1 MELNKVAVFF
11 GFLLIATG
19 AGSIWL
25 ATALMP
31 SDEVTAVSTP
41 AGPPLEGDMS
51 TFDLSPSPSAAPDI
65 SFSDLSGNTLG
76 LDDFRGQVVLVN
88 YWATW
93 CAPCLRELPSLE
105 RMEAAVANPEFRLL
119 AISIDREGAAKV
131 GPFLDENDFGGL
143 PAYLDPSGLS
153 AVALGVLGMPTTI
166 LFDREGREIGRYT
179 GATEWDEP
187 EAVALIR
194 HFLES

>member
-1 MELNKVAVFF
+1 MFF
-11 GFLLIATG
+11 GFLLAATG
-19 AGSIWL
+19 AVSVWL
-25 ATALMP
+25 AMALVLPM
-31 SDEVTAVSTP
+31 SAR
-41 AGPPLEGDMS
+41 PPLNGDMR
-51 TFDLSPSPSAAPDI
+51 TFDLSPSPSPAPDI

-76 LDDFRGQVVLVN
+76 LEDFRGQVLLVN

-105 RMEAAVANPEFRLL
+105 RMEAAVADPEFRLL
-119 AISIDREGAAKV
+119 AISIDREGAEKV

-143 PAYLDPSGLS
+143 PAYLDPSGES
-153 AVALGVLGMPTTI
+153 AVALDVLGMPTTI
-166 LFDREGREIGRYT
+166 LFDRQGRELGRYT